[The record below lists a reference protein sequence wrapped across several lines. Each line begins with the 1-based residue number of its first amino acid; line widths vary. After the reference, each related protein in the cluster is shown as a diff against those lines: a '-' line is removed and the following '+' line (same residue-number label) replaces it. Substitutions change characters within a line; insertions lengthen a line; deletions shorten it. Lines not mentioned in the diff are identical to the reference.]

1 MSAVDIELLATILR
15 EAAIA
20 EIMPRFRRLDEGMVR
35 QKSSAIDLVTEA
47 DEAAE
52 RMIISRLRDVMPDAL
67 LVGEESAAADP
78 SIMDGLGEAELA
90 VVIDPVDGTFNF
102 ASELP
107 LFGTMAGVVRK
118 GETVAGILYD
128 PVGDDWVLAEKGS
141 GAFHVFPD
149 GRRRRLRVAEPVSL
163 AEMTGMASTG
173 MFAPDER
180 ADVLSRLAQVKFAA
194 SYRCAAHEYRMAAA
208 GYVHFLMF
216 KKLMPWDHLPGVLVL
231 QEAGGHVAR
240 FDGSAYLPQHRE
252 GGLICAPD
260 EESWTIFR
268 DAVLGAAGKS

>member
-1 MSAVDIELLATILR
+1 MSAIDIEALAAILR

-35 QKSSAIDLVTEA
+35 EKSSAIDLVTEA

-52 RMIISRLRDVMPDAL
+52 RMIIARLRDLAPEAQ
-67 LVGEESAAADP
+67 LVGEEAAAADP

-107 LFGTMAGVVRK
+107 LFGTMAGVVVR
-118 GETVAGILYD
+118 GETIAGILYD

-141 GAFHVFPD
+141 GAFQAFPD
-149 GRRRRLRVAEPVSL
+149 GRKRRLRVADPVPLS
-163 AEMTGMASTG
+163 EMTGMASTG
-173 MFAPDER
+173 MFAPQER
-180 ADVLSRLAQVKFAA
+180 ADVMARLAQVKFAA
-194 SYRCAAHEYRMAAA
+194 SYRCAAHEYRTAAA

-216 KKLMPWDHLPGVLVL
+216 NKLMPWDHLPGALIM
-231 QEAGGHVAR
+231 QEAGAHVAR
-240 FDGSAYLPQHRE
+240 FDGSAYLPHHRE

-260 EESWTIFR
+260 EDSWTVFR
-268 DAVLGAAGKS
+268 DAVLGGITA